1 MFRRLRQKGIL
12 RQLAIQFAVG
22 VLANGLLTFV
32 LTRTFS
38 GLFVKKQVE
47 NRSVEISK
55 EVMLAVREY
64 PASDWLLRYW
74 YDHSEEM
81 DIEYDVGFNTETE
94 TFKKCAL
101 LSERHPELQIKYAD
115 AGQIEE
121 LPPEDQK
128 LFAEITYSWLI
139 THVNEIKRTYDVDYL
154 FCVMTEAPYDKQFFL
169 FSAADEGAVRGTE
182 YEEVYTLGKTVTVGE
197 SQQNAMLNAMK
208 NGTQM
213 ANAGNYVDYYSC
225 LGEVDGHVVLT
236 GLTYSLSGVAEDAN
250 DQTRTATGFAV
261 FFQIILSYICLALT
275 SGFVIRPLKKVQ
287 KNVILYKETK
297 DSRKVSKNL
306 SEIRMRNE
314 IGDLAKDVVDLTKEI
329 EEHVNRIQV
338 FTAEQER
345 LDTELSLAAGIQ
357 SAMLPHD
364 YPPFPDRTEFD
375 IYASMKP
382 AKAVG
387 GDLYNYYL
395 IDDDHLCMMIADV
408 SGKGVPASMYMMI
421 TTVIL
426 QNCAML
432 CDGPA
437 EILTETNKALCA
449 NNQEGMFV
457 TAWVGIVELST
468 GIMTAANAGH
478 EYPILKTDGEFELLR
493 DKHGFVLGGMET
505 ARYTEYTVQLKKGD
519 RVFVYTDGIAE
530 ASDAQ
535 KKMFGTDRIV
545 EALNSGPDGT
555 AREVLVNVGET
566 VDRFVGDVEQF
577 DDMTMLSFRYDG

>member
-12 RQLAIQFAVG
+12 RQLAILFAVG

-225 LGEVDGHVVLT
+225 LGEVDGHAVLT
-236 GLTYSLSGVAEDAN
+236 GLTYSLSGVAKDAN

-345 LDTELSLAAGIQ
+345 LETELSLAAGIQ

>member
-12 RQLAIQFAVG
+12 RQLAILFAVG

-74 YDHSEEM
+74 YNHSEEM

-225 LGEVDGHVVLT
+225 LGEVDGHAVLT
-236 GLTYSLSGVAEDAN
+236 GLTYSLSGVAKDAN

-345 LDTELSLAAGIQ
+345 LETELSLAAGIQ

-432 CDGPA
+432 CDGPT

>member
-12 RQLAIQFAVG
+12 RQLAILFAVG

-55 EVMLAVREY
+55 EVMFAVREY

-225 LGEVDGHVVLT
+225 LGEVDGHAVLT

-345 LDTELSLAAGIQ
+345 LETELSLAAGIQ

-478 EYPILKTDGEFELLR
+478 EYPILKTDGAFELLR

>member
-12 RQLAIQFAVG
+12 RQLAILFAVG

-74 YDHSEEM
+74 YNHSEEM

-225 LGEVDGHVVLT
+225 LGEVDGHAVLT
-236 GLTYSLSGVAEDAN
+236 GLTYSLSGVAKDAN

-345 LDTELSLAAGIQ
+345 LETELSLAAGIQ

>member
-12 RQLAIQFAVG
+12 RQLAILFAVG

-74 YDHSEEM
+74 YNHSEEM

-225 LGEVDGHVVLT
+225 LGEVDGHAVLT

-345 LDTELSLAAGIQ
+345 LETELSLAAGIQ